1 MSENKRVV
9 ELTGDRI
16 LFLKGEQSFLLAG
29 KAETRFPLSIL
40 TVDSEYCQTIEDDDI
55 IAVSAPEGG
64 STRAAGM
71 LMELVRSHHMPLVVL
86 PRGHPGSRRLRYVV
100 SAGDEICLDCSIV
113 RGTHP
118 EQHLLCSSEELGGIV
133 LTGIPGGVEI
143 TGLLPGITVDTVS
156 SGDIISFP

>member
-1 MSENKRVV
+1 MSVNKRVV
-9 ELTGDRI
+9 ELKGDRI
-16 LFLKGEQSFLLAG
+16 LIIKGDRSFLLAG
-29 KAETRFPLSIL
+29 KAGKRFPLSIL
-40 TVDSEYCQTIEDDDI
+40 TADSEYCQTIEEDDI

-86 PRGHPGSRRLRYVV
+86 PRDHPGSRRLRYVV
-100 SAGDEICLDCSIV
+100 SAGKEIRLDCTIV

-133 LTGIPGGVEI
+133 LTGIPGGVEMA
-143 TGLLPGITVDTVS
+143 GLLPDITVETVFP
-156 SGDIISFP
+156 GDIIAFP